1 MCVTESRDHGGFFGG
16 GWFYFGH
23 AFDVYEATVDAMAAA
38 EEGVYAVSGI
48 DFVGRD
54 NILCECLNDA
64 SVREGSGCSE
74 CLHRAGPPT
83 FLV

>member
-1 MCVTESRDHGGFFGG
+1 VGVAECGNYYGFFGLCR
-16 GWFYFGH
+16 FNFGH
-23 AFDVYEATVDAMAAA
+23 VLDIYKPAIDAVTAA
-38 EEGVYAVSGI
+38 EKGVNSVTCV

-54 NILCECLNDA
+54 NVLCECLNDA